1 MAARPVPT
9 PKSHHRPNST
19 GFFSDLLA
27 VIPSPIR
34 RGSVISNSRERHPN
48 GSGPVAPLPMLHD
61 EIEAALRAERSALM
75 AEAGL
80 DSGPTAHFRRPAE
93 RPVTRAERDRVTIWF
108 GGLTMR
114 HEQLILAALEGLG
127 YNAGVI
133 ATPAKADF
141 QAGKEFGNNG
151 QCNPTYFTVGALVN
165 HLRHMRDE
173 VGTPLQEILDRNVFI
188 TAGACGPCRFGM
200 YEAEFRLA
208 LRNSG
213 FDGFRVVLFEQKG
226 GLNQASLEA
235 GVEFNLNF
243 FVSVLNSFMI
253 GDLLNEVAYT
263 VRPYEV
269 EPNRTETVF
278 ARCLALC
285 QDAVREKDYDTI
297 HAGALAAFLS
307 RVTPADNAVAAATFV
322 DQLRGTHY
330 SEALARCR
338 AMIDEEVEVDLLRP
352 KPICKV
358 TGEFWAQTTEGD
370 GNFRMFRFLEGEGAE
385 VLVEPVTTWITYM
398 LNQSMNAAR
407 DRAGLL
413 PDVEPGPA
421 PDLIGRVAGAVALRK
436 KLFKLTLAQRLLG
449 REYDRFRAALGGTA
463 HQLADQPE
471 LQRVGHPY
479 YHSRAG
485 GGEGHLEVAK
495 NIYYSSKELC
505 HMVLSLKPFGCMPS
519 TQSDGAQAAV
529 TSHFKDIIY
538 IPIETSGEGDINA
551 YSRVQMALGE
561 AKGKC
566 KEEFRRALEE
576 CGYSLTELR
585 AFVATRR
592 DLRRPLQDIPH
603 RPGFVG
609 RAANFALHVGDLMR
623 REGVIAS

>member
-1 MAARPVPT
+1 
-9 PKSHHRPNST
+9 
-19 GFFSDLLA
+19 
-27 VIPSPIR
+27 
-34 RGSVISNSRERHPN
+34 
-48 GSGPVAPLPMLHD
+48 
-61 EIEAALRAERSALM
+61 M

-80 DSGPTAHFRRPAE
+80 RTSATEHFRRPRE

-108 GGLTMR
+108 GGLTIR
-114 HEQLILAALEGLG
+114 HEQLILAALQGLG

-133 ATPAKADF
+133 ATPEKADF

-165 HLRHMRDE
+165 HLRRMRDDD
-173 VGTPLQEILDRNVFI
+173 GTPLEDILNNNVFI

-226 GLNQASLEA
+226 GLDQASLDA

-253 GDLLNEVAYT
+253 GDLLNEVAYSI
-263 VRPYEV
+263 RPYEV
-269 EPNRTETVF
+269 EHGHTEQLF

-297 HAGALAAFLS
+297 HAGALAALLAK
-307 RVTPADNAVAAATFV
+307 VTPVNGAVAAATFV
-322 DQLRGTHY
+322 DQLRGSHY
-330 SEALARCR
+330 TDVLATCR
-338 AMIDEEVEVDLLRP
+338 AMIDTELEVDYLRP

-370 GNFRMFRFLEGEGAE
+370 GNFHMFHFLEREGAE

-398 LNQSMNAAR
+398 LNQSVNAAK
-407 DRAGLL
+407 DRAGLHA
-413 PDVEPGPA
+413 DRAAGMA
-421 PDLIGRVAGAVALRK
+421 IGVRARVSAELALRK
-436 KLFKLTLAQRLLG
+436 KLFSLTLAQRVLS
-449 REYDRFRAALGGTA
+449 REYERFRAAVGGTA

-529 TSHFKDIIY
+529 TSHFKDMIY
-538 IPIETSGEGDINA
+538 IPIETSGEGDISA
-551 YSRVQMALGE
+551 HSRVQMALGD
-561 AKGKC
+561 AKAKC
-566 KEEFRRALEE
+566 KEEFRRAVQES
-576 CGYSLTELR
+576 GYALADLR

-603 RPGFVG
+603 RAGFVG
-609 RAANFALHVGDLMR
+609 RAANFALYVGDVMR
-623 REGVIAS
+623 REGVMPGAELAPCAVVS